1 MLPLELVIIRLQIE
15 IFLINFL
22 DNIKGSINI
31 FNIIQI
37 EKQKVFREQF
47 YMTDIIHQNI
57 HLPKEFK
64 NIENLD
70 NALNYFYSK
79 EVQATDYSYLRFG
92 QFIYNKYSIE
102 YKNSYNIQDPYKAYL
117 LLNEYLT
124 NLK

>member
-31 FNIIQI
+31 FNRIQI
-37 EKQKVFREQF
+37 EKQKAFREQF
-47 YMTDIIHQNI
+47 YMTNIFHQNI

-64 NIENLD
+64 NTEDLD

-92 QFIYNKYSIE
+92 QFIYNTYSIE
-102 YKNSYNIQDPYKAYL
+102 YKNSYNIEDSYKAYL